1 VTIDADGVDRTVA
14 TSRRVEW
21 RGATPPEESP
31 ETRAALRQ
39 LSKILRD
46 SGWRPMRAKG
56 RDFNEERWYARRFR
70 HVATEAIAD
79 DPGAVASKRSPR

>member
-1 VTIDADGVDRTVA
+1 VTIDADGVERTLA
-14 TSRRVEW
+14 TSRRLEW
-21 RGATPPEESP
+21 RGVTPPDETP

-56 RDFNEERWYARRFR
+56 KDFDEERWYARRFR
-70 HVATEAIAD
+70 RVATEAAAD
-79 DPGAVASKRSPR
+79 ASGAVVSERNAR